1 MMNADGAH
9 FETKI
14 LVRRV
19 FQGKYLRQRG
29 IGAGTLAKTRQ
40 QIALELLFSKLAYIG
55 ADSEAKQM
63 LGIDPVGT
71 CDDRPESNYDRD
83 DQQHR
88 LHDLCPEV
96 HHSLARRPI

>member
-1 MMNADGAH
+1 MPKA
-9 FETKI
+9 
-14 LVRRV
+14 
-19 FQGKYLRQRG
+19 
-29 IGAGTLAKTRQ
+29 RQ

-55 ADSEAKQM
+55 SDCEAEQM

-71 CDDRPESNYDRD
+71 CEDRPESNDGRD

-96 HHSLARRPI
+96 HHSFARRPTYTASGCAGVTMR